1 MPLVTLHP
9 QRVAL
14 GPLHATRVI
23 PVRAACCASCCKAKL
38 VTQTFDVAVIGATSL
53 VGEAVL
59 EILDEREF
67 PVSRIFA
74 LGEGSQIGKTVSL
87 GAEDIDVEDLA
98 NFDFSK
104 VHLAIFASTAA
115 AATAHVPRAAAAG
128 CVVIDGSTEF
138 RLDADVPLVVPEIN
152 PDAIGT
158 HKGIIASPGSVSIL
172 MMLALKPLHDVAG
185 IERIDVVSCQSVS
198 GSGREGVEELAKQTA
213 DLLNFREAQPKV
225 YPRQI
230 AFNLIPQVGAL
241 LEDGQTQDEAD
252 LSREIHK
259 ILGDDRI
266 AVNATSIRVPV
277 LYGHSAAIHI
287 QTRQAIT
294 AQQAREI
301 LSKAAGVVVM
311 DEPKNG
317 GYPTPATNMSGK
329 DDVFVGRIREDMSSG
344 KGLNLWVVTD
354 NIRKGSA
361 LNIVQLAE
369 VLVRNYL

>member
-1 MPLVTLHP
+1 MT
-9 QRVAL
+9 
-14 GPLHATRVI
+14 
-23 PVRAACCASCCKAKL
+23 S
-38 VTQTFDVAVIGATSL
+38 TFDVAVVGATSL

-67 PVSRIFA
+67 PVGQVFA
-74 LGEGSQIGKTVSL
+74 LGEGSQVGKTVSL
-87 GAEDIDVEDLA
+87 GAQDIDVEDLA
-98 NFDFSK
+98 NFDFQK
-104 VHLAIFASTAA
+104 VRLAIFASTAA

-152 PDAIGT
+152 PTAISQ
-158 HKGIIASPGSVSIL
+158 HKGIIASPGCTSIQL
-172 MMLALKPLHDVAG
+172 MLALKPLHDAVG
-185 IERIDVVSCQSVS
+185 IERINVVSCQSVS

-213 DLLNFREAQPKV
+213 DLLNFREAQAKV
-225 YPRQI
+225 YPKQI
-230 AFNLIPQVGAL
+230 AFNVIPQVGAL
-241 LEDGQTQDEAD
+241 LEGGQTQDEAD
-252 LSREIHK
+252 LGREIHK

-277 LYGHSAAIHI
+277 LYGHSAAVQI

-294 AQQAREI
+294 VQQARDI
-301 LSKAAGVVVM
+301 LSKAPGVTM
-311 DEPKNG
+311 IDEPKNG
-317 GYPTPATNMSGK
+317 GYPTPASDVSGK
-329 DDVFVGRIREDMSSG
+329 DDVFVGRIREDSSAG
-344 KGLNLWVVTD
+344 MGLNLWVVTD